1 MCSLIDLQLKCPDKM
16 MAISPKDTLY
26 LVQSFKFSCEVI
38 IIMNTN
44 CSCFLY
50 INFVIVVII
59 ILRLSI
65 PISLTS

>member
-1 MCSLIDLQLKCPDKM
+1 MQVSRQNDGNFSKRHTIFSSDL
-16 MAISPKDTLY
+16 
-26 LVQSFKFSCEVI
+26 QSFKFSCEVI

-50 INFVIVVII
+50 INFVVVVII